1 MWLVYIMVLLSFLIG
16 SFPTGYI
23 IVKKY
28 HGFDIRTKGSG
39 NIGSTNVKR
48 VVGGKAATITQVI
61 DIAKGIIPMIIAIV
75 IYLNNKIPIDMYSF
89 LSSVAIA
96 AVLGHNYTPFLGF
109 KGGKGVNTTLGAFI
123 FIAPI
128 PVFLGILVHTLLK
141 KAIPV
146 VAVRSILLGVTI
158 ALASILLSL
167 PSPVIYACI
176 ASAVIMTI
184 RHKKNIKELLE
195 ERRNKR

>member
-16 SFPTGYI
+16 SIPTGYI

-48 VVGGKAATITQVI
+48 VAGSKAATITQVI
-61 DIAKGIIPMIIAIV
+61 DIAKGIIPMVIAIA
-75 IYLNNKIPIDMYSF
+75 IYSYNELPIDIYSF
-89 LSSVAIA
+89 LSLVAIA

-128 PVFLGILVHTLLK
+128 PVFFGILVHILLK
-141 KAIPV
+141 KTVPI

-158 ALASILLSL
+158 ALAAILLSL
-167 PSPVIYACI
+167 PSSVIYACI
-176 ASAVIMTI
+176 ASAVIMTL